1 MSKETITVTATVA
14 AGAIATAACHAACH
28 LIRIHGSE
36 ITGAM

>member
-14 AGAIATAACHAACH
+14 AGAIATAACH